1 MNSFATSIAEASRN
15 DFERF
20 EYAYEF
26 RSVLR
31 DLWGPE
37 PELVVV
43 RNTSHV
49 DVEDVYRPMFSRA
62 GPSPLDWTIAFTP
75 SFRKAVAG
83 VDKKLQ
89 GRVLEAL
96 AALSEQPLTLRG
108 DTVKPLEGE
117 MKGMWRYRVGDYR
130 LVYEAREKERV
141 VVLLEF
147 DARGSVY

>member
-1 MNSFATSIAEASRN
+1 MNSFSTSIAEASRN
-15 DFERF
+15 DLERF
-20 EYAYEF
+20 QYAYEF
-26 RSVLR
+26 RSALR
-31 DLWGPE
+31 DLWEPE
-37 PELVVV
+37 PEANVVLYAPPV
-43 RNTSHV
+43 E
-49 DVEDVYRPMFSRA
+49 VEDSDRIRFSRA
-62 GPSPLDWTIAFTP
+62 RPSPLDWTIAFTP

-83 VDKKLQ
+83 ADKKLQ
-89 GRVLEAL
+89 GRILEAL
-96 AALSEQPLTLRG
+96 AALSEEPLTLRG